1 MRLDWKGAHFS
12 ACLNSHLLFVDLRN
26 SSGVFLQATNNKGS
40 ECKSGKQNAST
51 NMAHFAYLSIQ
62 SKYDLGRDMLLP
74 NFAVVWGK
82 DMF

>member
-1 MRLDWKGAHFS
+1 MPKLTPTVCGSTEQLWRFFAS
-12 ACLNSHLLFVDLRN
+12 
-26 SSGVFLQATNNKGS
+26 NKQQGS